1 MPTGTIET
9 TPDASDRGN
18 LMQIIVIM
26 VIEGQED
33 PGISNSRTLL
43 LHHGCYKSIPKSL
56 VSMNLFPMDRST
68 WP

>member
-18 LMQIIVIM
+18 LMQIIGIM

-43 LHHGCYKSIPKSL
+43 LHHRCY
-56 VSMNLFPMDRST
+56 
-68 WP
+68 